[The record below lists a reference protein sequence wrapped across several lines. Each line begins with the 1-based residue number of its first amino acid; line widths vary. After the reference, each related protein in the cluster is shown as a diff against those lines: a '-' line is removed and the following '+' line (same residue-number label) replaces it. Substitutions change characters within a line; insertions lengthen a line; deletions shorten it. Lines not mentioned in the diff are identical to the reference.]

1 MNERII
7 YSTADNGIVI
17 LIPAPECGLTIQE
30 MAAKDVPAG
39 TAFEIVDVSVIPSD
53 RIFRG
58 AWEKQANTVNV
69 NMPKARDIKRNMI
82 RAERA
87 IELAR
92 LDVEFMRA
100 LENGNVGEQNRI
112 KAEKQRHRDAP
123 ANPKIEQS
131 VTPDALK
138 ALTLADLI

>member
-1 MNERII
+1 MNQRII
-7 YSTADNGIVI
+7 YSTSSGGIAIVF
-17 LIPAPECGLTIQE
+17 PAPECELTIDE
-30 MAAKDVPAG
+30 IADKDVPEN
-39 TAFEIVDVSVIPSD
+39 TSFEIVDVSAIPSD
-53 RIFRG
+53 RTFRN
-58 AWEKQANTVNV
+58 AWERQANTVNV
-69 NMPKARDIKRNMI
+69 NMPKAQDIKRDMI

-112 KAEKQRHRDAP
+112 KAEKQRYRDAP
-123 ANPKIEQS
+123 DNPKIEQAA
-131 VTPDALK
+131 TPDALK